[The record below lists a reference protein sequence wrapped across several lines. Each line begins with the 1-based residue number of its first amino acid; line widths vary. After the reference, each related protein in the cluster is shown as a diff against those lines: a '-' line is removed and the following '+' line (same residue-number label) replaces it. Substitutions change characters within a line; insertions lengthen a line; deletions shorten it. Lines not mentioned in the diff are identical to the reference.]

1 MSYIYSSPAAVTLHP
16 RVSIASESIYQSNIL
31 STRSNINVGT
41 EALCQLQREV
51 RNMREIIENQENL
64 LRTIF
69 SDADKLKSALLGL
82 ELGALNKTHSDI
94 REAWPQDGELLTFEA
109 RVSAIQSLCV
119 YGAPLAI
126 ACLELVND
134 YRGGQLTAFE
144 SIAGTVETLQT
155 PSSRNNLE
163 LNMYKRQPASQQ
175 LTNAV
180 TDSMLQHDELNKH
193 IESYRLKAQAA
204 LEAGKSWNTAPTNV
218 D

>member
-1 MSYIYSSPAAVTLHP
+1 MK
-16 RVSIASESIYQSNIL
+16 
-31 STRSNINVGT
+31 
-41 EALCQLQREV
+41 
-51 RNMREIIENQENL
+51 EIIENQEDL

-69 SDADKLKSALLGL
+69 VDADKLKSALLGL

-109 RVSAIQSLCV
+109 RALAIQNLCV

-134 YRGGQLTAFE
+134 YRGGQLAAFE

-155 PSSRNNLE
+155 PSSRNDLE
-163 LNMYKRQPASQQ
+163 LNTYKRQSASQQ

-193 IESYRLKAQAA
+193 IENYRQRAQAA
-204 LEAGKSWNTAPTNV
+204 LEAGKSWNVAPTNT